1 MPAARHTAIAKATP
15 NVLWEKLADLESW
28 PRWVGVPWA
37 AESVQLEATE
47 KEEMLGAVVVFK
59 GRLPYRLFATITD
72 WRPPR
77 RLAFKI
83 YRSEYPSDRLTFR
96 WAEISIELA
105 EVDDRR
111 TQVICKHVLLGK
123 GPAGALY
130 AATIMRLFLK
140 SNVQRM
146 LDGLAAAVVR

>member
-1 MPAARHTAIAKATP
+1 MSAQQEAI
-15 NVLWEKLADLESW
+15 WERLADLRSW
-28 PRWVGVPWA
+28 PRWLGVPWA

-77 RLAFKI
+77 RLALRI

-96 WAEISIELA
+96 CAEISIELA

-111 TQVICKHVLLGK
+111 TQVICKHVLFGK